1 MIQCLNVSMIQCLS
15 IDQVQCLDCF
25 PSLLIDG
32 PAEFMD
38 LTLTSSPL
46 TLVLIL
52 ASKGLVPYLRQ
63 HFLDKTFQGLYQ
75 VNAFD
80 LALLIPYFIVL
91 IVLAAYGA
99 HRYWMV
105 YLYYKHKKNK
115 TTAPPACFDDLP
127 RVTVQ
132 LPIFNEQYV
141 VDRLLDAVCRLD
153 YPKEKLDIQLLD
165 DSTDETVEVAR
176 ILVDRYAA
184 LGHPVT
190 YVHRDNREGYKAG
203 ALAEG
208 LKTAKGEFVAIFDA
222 DFVPPPDFLLKCI
235 HHFTDLKV
243 GMVQTRWTHINRNY
257 SVLTEVEAI
266 LLDGHFVLEH
276 SARSRSGVFF
286 NFNGTAGMWRRSA
299 IDDAGGWQH
308 DTLTEDTDL
317 SYRAQLN
324 GWKFVYLQDVECPAE
339 LPVEMTAFK
348 TQQARWA
355 KGLIQVSKKILP
367 RVLASDASRSVKIE
381 AFYHLTANL
390 SYPLMIVLSVL
401 LMPAMII
408 RFYQGWFQML
418 YIDLPLF
425 MASTFSISSFYLVS
439 QKELF
444 PKSWLRSLLYLPLLM
459 ALGIG
464 LTVTNTRAVLEAL
477 TGKQTAFA
485 RTPKYRVESKKDKVG
500 AKKYRKRLGWVP
512 WLELLIGT
520 YFALAVFYAI
530 DNENYF
536 TVPFLLLFVIGYW
549 VTGLMS
555 LLQGRFAGLSVG
567 SETHTKPFPVGV

>member
-1 MIQCLNVSMIQCLS
+1 
-15 IDQVQCLDCF
+15 
-25 PSLLIDG
+25 
-32 PAEFMD
+32 MD
-38 LTLTSSPL
+38 LMLTSSPPA
-46 TLVLIL
+46 LVLIL
-52 ASKGLVPYLRQ
+52 TSKGLVPYLRH

-91 IVLAAYGA
+91 IILAAYGA
-99 HRYWMV
+99 HRYWLV
-105 YLYYKHKKNK
+105 YLYYKHKEKK
-115 TTAPPACFDDLP
+115 TKEPAALFRFDDMP

-141 VDRLLDAVCRLD
+141 VERLLDAVCRLD

-176 ILVDRYAA
+176 LLVDRYAA
-184 LGHPVT
+184 LGHPVK
-190 YVHRDNREGYKAG
+190 YVHRENREGFKAG
-203 ALAEG
+203 ALEAG

-222 DFVPPPDFLLKCI
+222 DFVPPPDFLMKCI
-235 HHFTDLKV
+235 HHFTDPKV

-257 SVLTEVEAI
+257 SLLTQVEAI

-276 SARSRSGVFF
+276 SGRARSGVFF

-299 IDDAGGWQH
+299 IDEAGGWEH

-317 SYRAQLN
+317 SYRAQLK
-324 GWKFVYLQDVECPAE
+324 GWKFLYLQDVECPAE

-367 RVLASDASRSVKIE
+367 KVFASDASRHVKIE
-381 AFYHLTANL
+381 AVYHLTANL

-425 MASTFSISSFYLVS
+425 VASTFSISSFYLVS

-459 ALGIG
+459 SLGIG
-464 LTVTNTRAVLEAL
+464 LTITNTVAVLEAL
-477 TGKQTAFA
+477 VGKQTAFA
-485 RTPKYRVESKKDKVG
+485 RTPKYRVESKQDRVG

-512 WLELLIGT
+512 WIELLIGT

>member
-1 MIQCLNVSMIQCLS
+1 MLGLLSCL
-15 IDQVQCLDCF
+15 F
-25 PSLLIDG
+25 FHG

-38 LTLTSSPL
+38 LTLTSSPPA
-46 TLVLIL
+46 LVLIL

-115 TTAPPACFDDLP
+115 TTAPPACFDELP

-153 YPKEKLDIQLLD
+153 YPREKLDIQLLD

-190 YVHRDNREGYKAG
+190 YLHRDNREGYKAG

-235 HHFTDLKV
+235 HHFTDPKV

-299 IDDAGGWQH
+299 IDEAGGWQH

-317 SYRAQLN
+317 SYRAQLK
-324 GWKFVYLQDVECPAE
+324 GWRFVYLQDVECPAE

-444 PKSWLRSLLYLPLLM
+444 PKRWLRSLLYLPLLM

-485 RTPKYRVESKKDKVG
+485 RTPKYGVESKKDRVG

>member
-1 MIQCLNVSMIQCLS
+1 M
-15 IDQVQCLDCF
+15 
-25 PSLLIDG
+25 
-32 PAEFMD
+32 A
-38 LTLTSSPL
+38 LTLISC
-46 TLVLIL
+46 L
-52 ASKGLVPYLRQ
+52 AAQMALAGIVAPKGVMSYLRH

-91 IVLAAYGA
+91 ITLAAYGA

-115 TTAPPACFDDLP
+115 TTEPAGHFAELP

-153 YPKEKLDIQLLD
+153 YPKDKLDIQLLD

-176 ILVDRYAA
+176 LLVERYAA
-184 LGHPVT
+184 LGHPVK
-190 YVHRDNREGYKAG
+190 YLHRDNREGFKAG

-208 LKTAKGEFVAIFDA
+208 LKTAQGECVAIFDA

-235 HHFTDLKV
+235 HHFTDPKV
-243 GMVQTRWTHINRNY
+243 GMVQTRWTHINRHY
-257 SVLTEVEAI
+257 SLLTEVEAI

-276 SARSRSGVFF
+276 SGRARSGVFF
-286 NFNGTAGMWRRSA
+286 NFNGTAGMWRRCA
-299 IDDAGGWQH
+299 IDEAGGWEH

-317 SYRAQLN
+317 SYRAQLV

-367 RVLASDASRSVKIE
+367 RVLKSDVSRHQKVE
-381 AFYHLTANL
+381 AWYHLTANL

-459 ALGIG
+459 SLGIG

-477 TGKQTAFA
+477 VGKQTSFV

-512 WLELLIGT
+512 WIELLIGT

-536 TVPFLLLFVIGYW
+536 TIPFLLLFVIGYW

-567 SETHTKPFPVGV
+567 SETHSKPFPVGV

>member
-1 MIQCLNVSMIQCLS
+1 
-15 IDQVQCLDCF
+15 
-25 PSLLIDG
+25 LLHG
-32 PAEFMD
+32 SVEFMD
-38 LTLTSSPL
+38 LTSTSLPPIL
-46 TLVLIL
+46 AMIL
-52 ASKGLVPYLRQ
+52 ASKGLGPYLRQ
-63 HFLDKTFQGLYQ
+63 HFLDKTFQGLYEI
-75 VNAFD
+75 NAFD
-80 LALLIPYFIVL
+80 LALLIPYFVVL
-91 IVLAAYGA
+91 VVLAGYGV

-115 TTAPPACFDDLP
+115 TAEPAARFHADDLP
-127 RVTVQ
+127 RITVQ

-141 VDRLLDAVCRLD
+141 VDRLLDAVCRLE

-176 ILVDRYAA
+176 ILVDRYVA

-190 YVHRDNREGYKAG
+190 YLHRENREGFKAG
-203 ALAEG
+203 ALEAG
-208 LKTAKGEFVAIFDA
+208 LKTAEGEFVAIFDA
-222 DFVPPPDFLLKCI
+222 DFVPPPGFLLTCI
-235 HHFTDLKV
+235 HHFTDPQI
-243 GMVQTRWTHINRNY
+243 GMVQTRWTHINRHY

-286 NFNGTAGMWRRSA
+286 NFNGTAGIWRRRA
-299 IDDAGGWQH
+299 IDEAGGWEH

-317 SYRAQLN
+317 SYRAQLR
-324 GWKFVYLQDVECPAE
+324 GWKFIYLQDVECPAE

-367 RVLASDASRSVKIE
+367 KVLASDAPRSVKIE

-425 MASTFSISSFYLVS
+425 LASTFSISSFYLVS

-444 PKSWLRSLLYLPLLM
+444 PGKWLRSLLYLPLLM

-464 LTVTNTRAVLEAL
+464 LTITNTRAVLEAL
-477 TGKQTAFA
+477 IGKQTPFA
-485 RTPKYRVESKKDKVG
+485 RTPKYRVESKKDKIFG
-500 AKKYRKRLGWVP
+500 TKYRKRLGWIP
-512 WLELLIGT
+512 WIELLIGT

-549 VTGLMS
+549 CTGLMS

-567 SETHTKPFPVGV
+567 SETHSKPFPVGV